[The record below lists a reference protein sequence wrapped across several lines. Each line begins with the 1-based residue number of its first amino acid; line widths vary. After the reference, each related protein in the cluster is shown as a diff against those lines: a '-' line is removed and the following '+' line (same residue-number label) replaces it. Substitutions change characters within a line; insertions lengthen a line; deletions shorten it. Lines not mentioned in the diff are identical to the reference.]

1 MPILDFRKLD
11 FKSLKD
17 RLASKEKLTLRK
29 FVLWAI
35 IGLTALVVGGG
46 IILIGLFGILSIGL
60 PDVTDIDKINPAQS
74 TEIFDKNGG
83 ILYTVHGDENR
94 QKVTYE
100 NISKNLIDA
109 TVSIEDDG
117 FWTHKGFDVLA
128 IAKAAVSDVLKIGT
142 PRGGSTITQQYIKT
156 AFLSPEKSYV
166 RKIRELILAS
176 RLEKSFN
183 KKEILA
189 LYLNR
194 IPYGNN
200 TYGCEKASQTYFNKP
215 CKDLDLAESSIL
227 ASIPQAPTHYNPYG
241 NNKFSHL
248 LKTFTKEELFYRKI
262 KGESDLNTED
272 YARGLI
278 GQHIDLGN
286 GQKFYLQGR
295 SDLVLKRMFE
305 LKKITTEQRQAALNE
320 LQKIE
325 FKPYRESIKA
335 AHFVFYVKQY
345 LEDRYGK
352 DAVENGGLKVYTTID
367 PDLQAFAEK
376 TVKEVSE
383 ANQKSINANNAAA
396 LTVNVKTGEI
406 LAMVGSR
413 DYFDETID
421 GNVNV
426 ILRPRQPG
434 SSFKPIVYARAF
446 MEGYGPASVTYDV
459 PTKVGN
465 DTPQNFDGK
474 WRGQMS
480 LRLALGQSRNIPAVQ
495 AYFLAKQQQGIIEL
509 AQLMGITTLDPNHDY
524 GYPLAIGAGEI
535 PPIEMVTAYATF
547 ANGGKKPDLTGI
559 LRIENANGDILEE
572 YKPKEFKEVLDPQ
585 VAYLINSI
593 LSDQSTGLG
602 GNIFLGNKVNAAKSG
617 TSTKQ
622 NKKEAKAAGTG
633 VRPSDLWVLGYT
645 PTIATGVWVGNTKGE
660 GLAYNAEAYVHA
672 APIFKKI
679 LAKATENLPNESFP
693 VPKGIQN
700 LEVSKSS
707 GLLPGPNTPASMI
720 VKDVFTSFGAPTQ
733 IDDSLFTVKID
744 SVSGKLATEFT
755 PKEAV
760 VEATYVNFKPIA
772 DMFNWAQEIKN
783 YYEANPDKSPQTQ
796 AGDIRIGVAPTEYDD
811 VHTAQTAEESPT
823 ISILSP
829 TTGDVLPY
837 GDFNV
842 MVKIESKREIKQVDY
857 YIDDKKLYF
866 ANTAPYR
873 GFLNVFQVYEPGS
886 KHLVVAKVV
895 DVLGYSGESAIEI
908 KVGEK

>member
-1 MPILDFRKLD
+1 MSMLDLKKID
-11 FKSLKD
+11 FKSLRD
-17 RLASKEKLTLRK
+17 RLTSKDKLTLRQIAI
-29 FVLWAI
+29 WAL
-35 IGLTALVVGGG
+35 IGLVALTVGGG
-46 IILIGLFGILSIGL
+46 IVLMGLFGVLSIGL

-83 ILYTVHGDENR
+83 ILYTVHGTENR

-100 NISKNLIDA
+100 NISTNLVDA

-117 FWTHKGFDVLA
+117 FWTHKGFDVMA
-128 IAKAAVSDVLKIGT
+128 IAKAAISDILKIGA

-156 AFLSPEKSYV
+156 AFLSPEKSYI

-176 RLEKSFN
+176 RLEKAFT

-200 TYGCEKASQTYFNKP
+200 TYGCEKASQTYFDKH

-241 NNKFSHL
+241 TNKFSHL
-248 LKTFTKEELFYRKI
+248 LKTFTTDELFYRKI
-262 KGESDLNTED
+262 TGEVSLNTDE
-272 YARGLI
+272 YSRGLI
-278 GQHIDLGN
+278 GQYVDPGN
-286 GQKFYLQGR
+286 GKKFYLQGR

-305 LKKITTEQRQAALNE
+305 LGKITTPQRQAALNE
-320 LQKIE
+320 LQIVE
-325 FKPYRESIKA
+325 FKAYRESIKA
-335 AHFVFYVKQY
+335 AHFVFYIKQY

-352 DAVENGGLKVYTTID
+352 DAVESGGLKVYTTID

-396 LTVNVKTGEI
+396 LVVNVKTGEI
-406 LAMVGSR
+406 LAMVGSK

-459 PTKVGN
+459 PTKIGN

-480 LRLALGQSRNIPAVQ
+480 LRLALGQSRNIPAIQ

-509 AQLMGITTLDPNHDY
+509 AKLMGITSLDPNRDY

-547 ANGGKKPDLTGI
+547 ANGGKKPELTGI
-559 LRIENANGDILEE
+559 LKIENANGDILEE
-572 YKPKEFKEVLDPQ
+572 YKQKEFKEVLDPQ

-593 LSDQSTGLG
+593 LSDQSAGLG
-602 GNIFLGNKVNAAKSG
+602 GNIFLGNKINAAKSG

-622 NKKEAKAAGTG
+622 NKKDAKEAGTG
-633 VRPSDLWVLGYT
+633 VHPSDLWVLGYT

-660 GLAYNAEAYVHA
+660 GLAYSGEAYVHA

-679 LAKATENLPNESFP
+679 LAKATEKLPNEPFP
-693 VPKGIQN
+693 VPQGIQN
-700 LEVSKSS
+700 IGVSKSS
-707 GLLPGPNTPASMI
+707 GLLPGPNTPSSMI
-720 VKDVFTSFGAPTQ
+720 VKEIFTSFGVPTQ
-733 IDDSLFTVKID
+733 VDDSLFKVKID
-744 SVSGKLATEFT
+744 KISGKLATEFT
-755 PKEAV
+755 PKDAV
-760 VEATYVNFKPIA
+760 EEATYVNFKPIA
-772 DMFNWAQEIKN
+772 DMLNWAQEIQN
-783 YYEANPDKSPQTQ
+783 YYAQNPDQSPQT
-796 AGDIRIGVAPTEYDD
+796 GEIRIGVPPTEYDD
-811 VHTAQTAEESPT
+811 VHTPQTAEESPS

-829 TTGDVLPY
+829 STGDVIPY

-842 MVKIESKREIKQVDY
+842 TVKIESKREIKQVDY

-866 ANTAPYR
+866 ANTPPYR
-873 GFLNVFQVYEPGS
+873 GFLNIFQVYAPGS
-886 KHLVVAKVV
+886 KHLVVAKVI
-895 DVLGYSGESAIEI
+895 DILGYSGESAIEI